1 MLKRD
6 DFFALPDFVAKC
18 NDNNTQIN
26 VQKVVKSLR
35 ENSIRHP
42 RDLLRLSKE
51 DLLETVGVDKK
62 DLARAFER
70 EVGSLDRGGGER
82 MQREERKKMREERRM
97 RKEKERREEE
107 EKVAAAAMREK
118 VIREKKRTRQAE
130 QQRRKEEAVLKV
142 PILEEKKD
150 DLTIEKIKEEEE
162 VVSSTS
168 LPLQSPVKKRT
179 LKRMK
184 RRMRTGLI
192 CDGVRVTQRNSQLEN
207 YRLSFSDLPDSL
219 QKELTKMKTFLTR
232 RRLGPQE
239 APIANVTANKYEEHI
254 RGICGWLIKEKEY
267 KVKDLK
273 SLSCFFQA

>member
-1 MLKRD
+1 MALVPKKFIFCA
-6 DFFALPDFVAKC
+6 FFLTCQCQMVEQTLQWVLPEEEPPPPPLPPPPQEPIKKSLPLPDLKIVSRSL
-18 NDNNTQIN
+18 
-26 VQKVVKSLR
+26 VVK
-35 ENSIRHP
+35 
-42 RDLLRLSKE
+42 RLKE
-51 DLLETVGVDKK
+51 
-62 DLARAFER
+62 
-70 EVGSLDRGGGER
+70 
-82 MQREERKKMREERRM
+82 
-97 RKEKERREEE
+97 
-107 EKVAAAAMREK
+107 

-273 SLSCFFQA
+273 SLSVLFPSMKELLPLGEEIQACKK